1 MTLASTTKWRSKSP
15 EYKAY
20 QDAKSRCTNVNH
32 RLWFYY
38 GGRGIRFLF
47 TSFDEF
53 IGIIGTRPD
62 NFTLDRID
70 NNGNYEPMN
79 VRWASKSTQMS
90 NRRAYKIPWR
100 EAVEKAKQ
108 IAQVMNTEIT
118 ENVHDQIW
126 SYTKLIHLN
135 EVTVNGYEKKMIQ
148 LFRDYL
154 PDMRTINVI
163 ATKSREIVHILDND
177 EFSI

>member
-100 EAVEKAKQ
+100 EAVEKAKTY
-108 IAQVMNTEIT
+108 IITHPDGKKETIFNMAKFCREHNLHKGNLHSTITGKYAHKGYRAQLAQGV
-118 ENVHDQIW
+118 
-126 SYTKLIHLN
+126 
-135 EVTVNGYEKKMIQ
+135 
-148 LFRDYL
+148 
-154 PDMRTINVI
+154 
-163 ATKSREIVHILDND
+163 
-177 EFSI
+177 